1 VMLIGF
7 GIKFLCEA
15 STGLPPIHAA
25 L

>member
-1 VMLIGF
+1 MLIGF